1 MKIFIKKSVNLF
13 QDNTVKNAKNNM
25 NPQLENIINNL
36 SETYNGMPWHGNSLK
51 ELLREID
58 VKMAFYRPFE
68 KKHNIAE
75 LVAHILIWRQYALE
89 ILLENYN
96 AHIDIGSLADF
107 PTLDESEK
115 IWRELLTQ
123 LDKNQVVLLEN
134 LKAFSASKLEDEIP
148 EKPFTF
154 RYLFEGIVY
163 HDVYHG
169 GQIGLIKAAYLS
181 NYVLNEDVSKK
192 VSFI

>member
-1 MKIFIKKSVNLF
+1 
-13 QDNTVKNAKNNM
+13 M

-51 ELLREID
+51 ALLLETD
-58 VKMAFYRPFE
+58 VNMAFYRPFE
-68 KKHNIAE
+68 QKHNIAE
-75 LVAHILIWRQYALE
+75 MVAHILIWRQYALE
-89 ILLENYN
+89 MLNENYDFN
-96 AHIDIGSLADF
+96 IDIGSLGDF
-107 PTLDESEK
+107 PEVMESEK

-123 LDKNQVVLLEN
+123 LDENQVILLEK
-134 LKAFSASKLEDEIP
+134 LTQFSASKLDEEIP
-148 EKPFTF
+148 NKPFTF

-169 GQIGLIKAAYLS
+169 GQIGLLKAAYLS
-181 NYVLNEDVSKK
+181 NFNLNEDLVKK

>member
-1 MKIFIKKSVNLF
+1 M
-13 QDNTVKNAKNNM
+13 NT
-25 NPQLENIINNL
+25 QLENIVNNL

-51 ELLREID
+51 ELLRD
-58 VKMAFYRPFE
+58 VDTTTAFYRPFE

-89 ILLENYN
+89 ILNENYN
-96 AHIDIGSLADF
+96 FNIDIGSMADF
-107 PTLDESEK
+107 PEVVESEK
-115 IWRELLTQ
+115 IWRELLIQ
-123 LDKNQVVLLEN
+123 LDENQMVLLEK
-134 LKAFSASKLEDEIP
+134 LAQFSPLKLEEEIP
-148 EKPFTF
+148 KKPFTF

-181 NYVLNEDVSKK
+181 NLNSTEIVTKN